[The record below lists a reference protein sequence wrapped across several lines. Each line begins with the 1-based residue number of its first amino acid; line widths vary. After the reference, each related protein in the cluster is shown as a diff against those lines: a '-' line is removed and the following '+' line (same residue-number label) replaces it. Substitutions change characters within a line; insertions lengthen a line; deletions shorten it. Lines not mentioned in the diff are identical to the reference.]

1 MNFAPDETEVR
12 ALGDVTC
19 NYDGILSSG
28 PETSNLPKG
37 KESVQGCPR
46 TRKSAID
53 NLLLCV
59 LLIFCW
65 LQASMLDSYTHW
77 RSWMI
82 LGRDSTSSVKL
93 SLRCCL
99 LRSCTCCMA
108 PFHRPRA
115 APWPAALAALSV
127 VRPVWTCSNPPLI
140 GFAFSCMHVCRDMV
154 CQPVSLVGE
163 QKVTWGLHVAT
174 GLS

>member
-1 MNFAPDETEVR
+1 MIACQTTLVAWNFQPWT
-12 ALGDVTC
+12 
-19 NYDGILSSG
+19 
-28 PETSNLPKG
+28 ETSALLTTCCC
-37 KESVQGCPR
+37 GC
-46 TRKSAID
+46 
-53 NLLLCV
+53 
-59 LLIFCW
+59 CW
-65 LQASMLDSYTHW
+65 LYASIRFNVDNHTHW

-127 VRPVWTCSNPPLI
+127 VKPVWTYSQSPLI
-140 GFAFSCMHVCRDMV
+140 GFAFSCVHVCRDMV
-154 CQPVSLVGE
+154 CQPVSLMGE

-174 GLS
+174 ELS